1 MFSFLALQKLK
12 LYQLNAIY
20 TLLLAATCIL
30 MLGYNIINILIVPNV
45 SKQSD
50 EVKYRLPLLM
60 SLKSVRDNSS
70 PYFASDLNDV
80 SDFQNYFCMASWG
93 SEYVNEVL
101 DVLICIIN

>member
-1 MFSFLALQKLK
+1 M
-12 LYQLNAIY
+12 
-20 TLLLAATCIL
+20 LAATCIL

-60 SLKSVRDNSS
+60 SLKIVRDNSS
-70 PYFASDLNDV
+70 PYFANDLNDV

-93 SEYVNEVL
+93 SEYGSEVI
-101 DVLICIIN
+101 DALICIIN

>member
-60 SLKSVRDNSS
+60 SLKSVRDSS
-70 PYFASDLNDV
+70 FRYFANDLNDV

-93 SEYVNEVL
+93 SEYGNEVL
-101 DVLICIIN
+101 DALICIIN

>member
-1 MFSFLALQKLK
+1 MFSFLALLKLK
-12 LYQLNAIY
+12 LFQFYAIY

-60 SLKSVRDNSS
+60 SLKSVRDSS
-70 PYFASDLNDV
+70 FRYFANDLNDM
-80 SDFQNYFCMASWG
+80 FQTLRIIFAWQVGAQNMAMK
-93 SEYVNEVL
+93 V
-101 DVLICIIN
+101 